1 MSGAARIELMNAMNK
16 SLLVTVTSLL
26 LLAGCGR
33 VQERSYASVAAMKDT
48 GDYPVVVRAM
58 IPEDATKIAVRT
70 SVESGEYYVSYESS
84 DLGHVIRSLNMSQ
97 VAEADRKRA
106 QDSLGFGVKLPPD
119 TFLYVVCREEMFSS
133 VSGSPA
139 EREVNL
145 LANEHRRQHQWNV
158 PHDASLVRELCE

>member
-1 MSGAARIELMNAMNK
+1 MSTMNK
-16 SLLVTVTSLL
+16 PRLIAVFYLL
-26 LLAGCGR
+26 LLTGCER
-33 VQERSYASVAAMKDT
+33 VQERTYPSVAAMKGT

-58 IPEDATKIAVRT
+58 IPEDATKIALRA

-106 QDSLGFGVKLPPD
+106 QDSLGFGVKLLPD
-119 TFLYVVCREEMFSS
+119 TFLYVVCRKEMFSS

-139 EREVNL
+139 KREVNL

-158 PHDASLVRELCE
+158 PHDASLVRELCG

>member
-1 MSGAARIELMNAMNK
+1 MNAMNK
-16 SLLVTVTSLL
+16 SSMIAMFYLL
-26 LLAGCGR
+26 LLTGCGR
-33 VQERSYASVAAMKDT
+33 VQERAYPSVAAMKDT

-58 IPEDATKIAVRT
+58 IPEDATIIALRT

-106 QDSLGFGVKLPPD
+106 QDSLEFGVRLPSD
-119 TFLYVVCREEMFSS
+119 AFLYVVCREELFSS
-133 VSGSPA
+133 VTGSPA

-145 LANEHRRQHQWNV
+145 LANERRRQHQWNV
-158 PHDASLVRELCE
+158 PHDASLVRQLCG